1 MDSLTQAVLGATV
14 AAACVPKNQR
24 RNAAVAG
31 ALLGTLPDLDVLID
45 YGDAVSNFTYHR
57 GFSHS
62 LFVLIPFGVLL
73 WFIMNRYWSLVRQAP
88 RAWFYAI
95 ELVLITHVLLD
106 AHTVYGTQLFW
117 PIATPPTMWSTVF
130 IIDPL
135 YTLPLLVASL
145 LLLIRPRSKVT
156 HAMVSLS
163 LVVSTAYLGW
173 SWFAKTETEKAVVA
187 ALGDQVKGNLLTTP
201 TPMNTLLW
209 RILVLQDDHYLE
221 GYYTVHKPE
230 REIEFSR
237 RELNIEL
244 LDQSNHI
251 DSVQRLSWFTHGFMK
266 ANVIENQLTISD
278 LRMGFEEVFVFT
290 HAVAER
296 DTTISWQPIKTRQLQ
311 TEFGIEAIKVV
322 WEKL

>member
-14 AAACVPKNQR
+14 AAACVPNNQR
-24 RNAAVAG
+24 RKAAVAG
-31 ALLGTLPDLDVLID
+31 AILGTLPDLDVLID

-73 WFIMNRYWSLVRQAP
+73 WFVMNRFGSLVRQAP
-88 RAWFYAI
+88 RSWFYAI

-117 PIATPPTMWSTVF
+117 PIATPPIMWSTVF

-135 YTLPLLVASL
+135 YTLPLLMASL
-145 LLLIRPRSKVT
+145 LLMLRPRLKVT

-187 ALGDQVKGNLLTTP
+187 LLGDQVKGNILTTP

-209 RILVLQDDHYLE
+209 RILVLQEDHYLE
-221 GYYTVHKPE
+221 GYYAVHKPE
-230 REIEFSR
+230 RGIEFSR
-237 RELNIEL
+237 RELNTALI
-244 LDQSNHI
+244 DQSAHL
-251 DSVQRLSWFTHGFMK
+251 DSVQRLSWFTQGFMK
-266 ANVIENQLTISD
+266 ANVIENQLVISD
-278 LRMGFEEVFVFT
+278 LRMGFDEVFVFS
-290 HAVAER
+290 HAVA
-296 DTTISWQPIKTRQLQ
+296 DKGASHSWQPIESEQLQ
-311 TEFGIEAIKVV
+311 SEFGVEAIERV
-322 WEKL
+322 WKLL

>member
-1 MDSLTQAVLGATV
+1 
-14 AAACVPKNQR
+14 
-24 RNAAVAG
+24 
-31 ALLGTLPDLDVLID
+31 
-45 YGDAVSNFTYHR
+45 
-57 GFSHS
+57 
-62 LFVLIPFGVLL
+62 
-73 WFIMNRYWSLVRQAP
+73 
-88 RAWFYAI
+88 
-95 ELVLITHVLLD
+95 
-106 AHTVYGTQLFW
+106 
-117 PIATPPTMWSTVF
+117 
-130 IIDPL
+130 
-135 YTLPLLVASL
+135 
-145 LLLIRPRSKVT
+145 
-156 HAMVSLS
+156 
-163 LVVSTAYLGW
+163 
-173 SWFAKTETEKAVVA
+173 VVA

-209 RILVLQDDHYLE
+209 RILVLQEDHYLE
-221 GYYTVHKPE
+221 GYYAVHKPE

-322 WEKL
+322 WDKL